1 MPSPAQES
9 DRILASARRSLAD
22 QRAGGRRV
30 MRSIGRGSAQL
41 KFKHFTGKLR
51 NIALALFGI
60 WVAVG
65 LVGIV
70 IDGIGFTGI
79 FLAALA
85 TIVATGVLARY
96 PRMAMPT
103 RSDLSP
109 ADTDVKRLV
118 GRTELWLESQRLALP
133 PPAVTLVDQIGL
145 QLDALGVQLEGVDPA
160 HPAAAEVRKLV
171 GEHLPDIVDGYRKI
185 PPHLRYEQRAGAT
198 PDDQFVAAL
207 GTISGEIDSVTRQL
221 AGGAIDNL
229 AIKTRFLDYK
239 YGAALEERDAPRP

>member
-1 MPSPAQES
+1 MKL
-9 DRILASARRSLAD
+9 R
-22 QRAGGRRV
+22 
-30 MRSIGRGSAQL
+30 
-41 KFKHFTGKLR
+41 HFTGKLR